1 MKSRKLIFASAV
13 LVSVGFLSLARSW
26 AEESKGNKTDAAATV
41 VATPSGGD
49 DAQPT
54 PELTPFAGVE
64 GLNNRLNKLEK
75 STVVLTT
82 EHNYL
87 DFSDPS
93 GDVIFKIGGV
103 VQEDYRS
110 YFGPSTSYDEYVP
123 IGGSGGGV
131 TNFEEGATSPTV
143 NKSTSTFLNRKT
155 RLDVIGL
162 FDHLVGFRYQAELG
176 ATGYAIQDAYAFI
189 KADPALQFQA
199 GKFKVPVDLER
210 LQSDTDCLFVE
221 RGLPTDL
228 APNRDLGAELTGSP
242 WNGVNYAVALTNGTP
257 DNYTPNN
264 ADDQSLTT
272 GREASGRVFLTPF
285 NSEDSPLKGLGIG
298 VSGAWAWVVNWNTNA
313 LPNYFVTSLGQQQFF
328 AYRTGV
334 GPQGDFYHWAP
345 QAYYYNGPFGFLGE
359 YIQSIQDVGTSTA
372 SAVNLTNQAWLTQA
386 SWVIGGKASYQGST
400 PDKDLDLRKGQWG
413 ALEVAVRVH
422 QLTLDPNA
430 FSATAA
436 SNLAATN
443 SAQQATAYGAGLNWI
458 FNPHFKLLFDWEE
471 TDFVEGTQ
479 VPGTK
484 ALASLLPED
493 VFTVR
498 AQANF

>member
-1 MKSRKLIFASAV
+1 MKSRKSVFALAV
-13 LVSVGFLSLARSW
+13 LVLVGILSSARSW
-26 AEESKGNKTDAAATV
+26 AQDSTGGKTTAAAG
-41 VATPSGGD
+41 TPSGGD
-49 DAQPT
+49 EAQPT
-54 PELTPFAGVE
+54 PALTPFAGVE
-64 GLNNRLNKLEK
+64 GLNNRLNQLEK
-75 STVVLTT
+75 SEVVLTT

-87 DFSDPS
+87 DLSDPS
-93 GDVIFKIGGV
+93 GDVIFKIGGN

-110 YFGPSTSYDEYVP
+110 YFQPSTSYFDYVP
-123 IGGSGGGV
+123 IGS
-131 TNFEEGATSPTV
+131 TDEPEEGAAGATTS
-143 NKSTSTFLNRKT
+143 KSTSTFLNRKT
-155 RLDVIGL
+155 RLDLIAI

-176 ATGYAIQDAYAFI
+176 STGYAIQDAYAFI

-199 GKFKVPVDLER
+199 GKFKVPIGLER
-210 LQSDTDCLFVE
+210 LQNDTDNLFVE
-221 RGLPTDL
+221 RALPTDL
-228 APNRDLGAELTGSP
+228 VPNRDLGAEATGSP
-242 WNGVNYAVALTNGTP
+242 WNGVNYAVALTAGTP

-272 GREASGRVFLTPF
+272 GKELSGRLFLTLF
-285 NSEDSPLKGLGIG
+285 KGEDSFLQDLGFGI
-298 VSGAWAWVVNWNTNA
+298 SGNWSWNVNWNTNA
-313 LPNYFVTSLGQQQFF
+313 FPNYFVTSLGQQQFF

-334 GPQGDFYHWAP
+334 SPQGDFYHCSP
-345 QAYYYNGPFGFLGE
+345 QLYYSNGPFGLLGE
-359 YIQSIQDVGTSTA
+359 YVQATQDVGTSKA
-372 SAVNLTNQAWLTQA
+372 NAVNVANQAWQLA
-386 SWVIGGKASYQGST
+386 GSWVIGGKASYQGAIA
-400 PDKDLDLRKGQWG
+400 DKDLDLRKGQWG

-422 QLTLDPNA
+422 QLTLDSNA

-458 FNPHFKLLFDWEE
+458 FNPHFKLVFDWEE
-471 TDFVEGTQ
+471 TDFVEGAQ